1 MFNCKMTDSL
11 KSPAMILSS
20 VSLLGLV
27 GSAGYFYKRV
37 ESLDE
42 ELQKFSDVVERMA
55 KRMGKEDESLAQLTA
70 IAKNMRQFGEA
81 LNTFQGEIASL
92 EGSIKETDRKI
103 SLIISTLADE
113 GIEVE
118 LKKKKS
124 GKKKKQSSDEESES
138 DDDFVKQLKQK
149 KKK

>member
-1 MFNCKMTDSL
+1 
-11 KSPAMILSS
+11 
-20 VSLLGLV
+20 
-27 GSAGYFYKRV
+27 
-37 ESLDE
+37 
-42 ELQKFSDVVERMA
+42 MA

-81 LNTFQGEIASL
+81 LSTFQGEIASL